1 MSTYSKE
8 WKDIFE
14 IISKYWKEY
23 GGWRTFIKSP
33 YLHIAIILTLVTIQ
47 FWLNNKWW
55 EQTLSVL
62 PSILGFTLSG
72 FAIFLG
78 YGTEKFRKLMA
89 FRSPAT
95 GKSPYLDVVVAFV
108 HFSLFQ
114 ILAIFLSLIASNISA
129 FSYFDIQAQYKHI
142 GSIYLWLVI
151 GFLGY
156 GVFIYSLVLSFS
168 VSFTLYRL
176 ATWYVLFETKEY
188 EKEHKNKT
196 GK

>member
-1 MSTYSKE
+1 MSNYSKE
-8 WKDIFE
+8 WKNIFE
-14 IISKYWKEY
+14 IIGKYWKEY
-23 GGWRTFIKSP
+23 GGINTFIRSP
-33 YLHIAIILTLVTIQ
+33 YLHIAIILALVTIK

-55 EQTLSVL
+55 EQSLSVL

-78 YGTEKFRKLMA
+78 YGTEKFRKIMA
-89 FRSPAT
+89 FRSPMT

-114 ILAIFLSLIASNISA
+114 ILAIFLSLMASNINA
-129 FSYFDIQAQYKHI
+129 FEYFNIQSYSK
-142 GSIYLWLVI
+142 SIESVYLWLVI

-156 GVFIYSLVLSFS
+156 GTFIYSLLLSFS

-176 ATWYVLFETKEY
+176 ATWYVQFETKEY
-188 EKEHKNKT
+188 EKKCDNQNEK
-196 GK
+196 